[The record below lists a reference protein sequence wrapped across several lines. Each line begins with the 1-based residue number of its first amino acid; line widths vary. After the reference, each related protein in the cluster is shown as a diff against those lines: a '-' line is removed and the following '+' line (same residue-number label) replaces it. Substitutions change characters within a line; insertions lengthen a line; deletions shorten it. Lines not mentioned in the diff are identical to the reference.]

1 MHKDPDGAGA
11 AAVYLGLR
19 LPFVAER
26 ELGAKEPERNT
37 HGQMHSMGNSV
48 AVAYVQNDPHKSNL
62 NSSGPHCRRPEFR
75 APFTLHHLLE

>member
-19 LPFVAER
+19 LPFVVER

-37 HGQMHSMGNSV
+37 HGHIHSMGNSV
-48 AVAYVQNDPHKSNL
+48 AVADVQNDRHKSNL
-62 NSSGPHCRRPEFR
+62 NSSGPH
-75 APFTLHHLLE
+75 